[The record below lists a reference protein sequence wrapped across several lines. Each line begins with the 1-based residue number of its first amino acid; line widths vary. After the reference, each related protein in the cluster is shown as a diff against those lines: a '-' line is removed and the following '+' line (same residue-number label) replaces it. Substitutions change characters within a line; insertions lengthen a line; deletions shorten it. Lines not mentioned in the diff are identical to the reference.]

1 MVLAAML
8 ENDEDLVDLIRQMQE
23 AKGRGEKF
31 NPKRLHEKIEVLGP
45 AIDLSELRRSID
57 VEIVDQLGMGW
68 DKWYGLLQ
76 KFHSRHGHARPESGH
91 QESGVNLGMW
101 VCKQREKKNR
111 LTPDQLKRLNSLGF
125 CWDPI
130 AYLWEQ
136 GFAALE
142 KFRKQEGH
150 CRVVARRQVDGLNL
164 GDWVS
169 CQRTNKNELTPDRLN
184 RLDALGFC
192 WDARDEVWEQNFAAL
207 QKFCKREGHCLVVR
221 WHKEDGLKLG
231 TWVDAQRAK
240 RDKLLPDKLKRLN
253 SLGFNWDPL
262 AEAWESYFAA
272 LQKFLKREGHV
283 RVAQSHQENGLML
296 GTWVSNQR
304 KKKNGLTPDKLK
316 RLNSIGFSW
325 DPLADDWE
333 ANFVALQRFRKRE
346 GHCRVAQLHKEG
358 CFKLGVWVHAQR
370 RKKNKLTPNQLKC
383 LNSNG
388 FVWNPRAETFEAYF
402 EALHRFSKREG
413 HCRAQKGHKENGL
426 KLGDW
431 VCNLRSKKN
440 RLTPKQRKQ
449 LNSLGFSWDPFTELW
464 EQGFTALQKFY
475 KREGHCRVKKGH
487 EEDGFKLG
495 TWVGNRRRKKD
506 NHTPDQLKRL
516 NSLGFV
522 WRK

>member
-1 MVLAAML
+1 
-8 ENDEDLVDLIRQMQE
+8 
-23 AKGRGEKF
+23 
-31 NPKRLHEKIEVLGP
+31 
-45 AIDLSELRRSID
+45 
-57 VEIVDQLGMGW
+57 
-68 DKWYGLLQ
+68 
-76 KFHSRHGHARPESGH
+76 
-91 QESGVNLGMW
+91 
-101 VCKQREKKNR
+101 
-111 LTPDQLKRLNSLGF
+111 
-125 CWDPI
+125 
-130 AYLWEQ
+130 
-136 GFAALE
+136 
-142 KFRKQEGH
+142 
-150 CRVVARRQVDGLNL
+150 
-164 GDWVS
+164 
-169 CQRTNKNELTPDRLN
+169 
-184 RLDALGFC
+184 
-192 WDARDEVWEQNFAAL
+192 
-207 QKFCKREGHCLVVR
+207 
-221 WHKEDGLKLG
+221 
-231 TWVDAQRAK
+231 
-240 RDKLLPDKLKRLN
+240 
-253 SLGFNWDPL
+253 
-262 AEAWESYFAA
+262 
-272 LQKFLKREGHV
+272 
-283 RVAQSHQENGLML
+283 ML